1 MLHFVAS
8 VDENVT
14 LQEPVSYWNACSS
27 YHTQRAPGDV
37 SPSRRDM
44 SEVKYCLDCQSHPLT
59 PFTTAPCEL
68 PPLL

>member
-14 LQEPVSYWNACSS
+14 LQEPGFLLDCLQFLP
-27 YHTQRAPGDV
+27 HTTRVRPPAV
-37 SPSRRDM
+37 TNER
-44 SEVKYCLDCQSHPLT
+44 SEVLLGLCLCQSHPLT